1 MKIGMLFSGYGGQ
14 YVGMGKDLYDNSRA
28 MQELFEEASNCLGSN
43 FVKLC
48 FASSDAELSSIE
60 NAYVAIFL
68 LGASLYTLLHE
79 AGVKVD
85 LVAGHDIGEFAA
97 LFASGSLSLPDGLYL
112 LNKYARAYQELLSN
126 IKISVAHVSGIPVAE
141 IKKLSNSCKTG
152 ESRIDIGCFML
163 ADSAYISGPR
173 DTVLTFMSKAQEIPG
188 ARVEEV
194 DAAFGLHSC
203 LMNDVVEKMKMYQEK
218 VDFKDLSIPMINGVD
233 GVCIKGGES
242 AKYSTMRQINE
253 PVLWDQVMENFVGI
267 DIIIV
272 IGPGTE
278 LAENARLLFPDKK
291 IFSVNTKSDIKQV
304 VDYAIGEG
312 QNGLN

>member
-97 LFASGSLSLPDGLYL
+97 LFASGSLS
-112 LNKYARAYQELLSN
+112 
-126 IKISVAHVSGIPVAE
+126 
-141 IKKLSNSCKTG
+141 
-152 ESRIDIGCFML
+152 
-163 ADSAYISGPR
+163 
-173 DTVLTFMSKAQEIPG
+173 
-188 ARVEEV
+188 
-194 DAAFGLHSC
+194 
-203 LMNDVVEKMKMYQEK
+203 
-218 VDFKDLSIPMINGVD
+218 
-233 GVCIKGGES
+233 
-242 AKYSTMRQINE
+242 
-253 PVLWDQVMENFVGI
+253 
-267 DIIIV
+267 
-272 IGPGTE
+272 
-278 LAENARLLFPDKK
+278 
-291 IFSVNTKSDIKQV
+291 
-304 VDYAIGEG
+304 
-312 QNGLN
+312 